1 MEKSF
6 FNLPVKDEEEAN
18 EKVMCVNRNND
29 NTTGNL
35 LDFTYLKKNRLIAID
50 LDKQTNLKDPQQI
63 GFIVRCLV
71 TRRAAMCSI
80 IKKSEKTTFGFLQNY
95 ANII

>member
-1 MEKSF
+1 MEKDF

-35 LDFTYLKKNRLIAID
+35 LDFTYLKK
-50 LDKQTNLKDPQQI
+50 KQTN
-63 GFIVRCLV
+63 C
-71 TRRAAMCSI
+71 
-80 IKKSEKTTFGFLQNY
+80 N
-95 ANII
+95 